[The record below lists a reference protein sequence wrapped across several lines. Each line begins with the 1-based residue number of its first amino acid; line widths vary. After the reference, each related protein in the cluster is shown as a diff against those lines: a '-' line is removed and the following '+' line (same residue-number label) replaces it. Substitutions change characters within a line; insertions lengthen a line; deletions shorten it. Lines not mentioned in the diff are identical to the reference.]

1 MSLLLEIKKID
12 NLQTRQSLSP
22 YVCLLKSGFPEWQ
35 IKDQIKKHILGLE
48 SLLDSKPKDEELMGV
63 LESLIDLKAYVS

>member
-1 MSLLLEIKKID
+1 MSLLVEIKKID